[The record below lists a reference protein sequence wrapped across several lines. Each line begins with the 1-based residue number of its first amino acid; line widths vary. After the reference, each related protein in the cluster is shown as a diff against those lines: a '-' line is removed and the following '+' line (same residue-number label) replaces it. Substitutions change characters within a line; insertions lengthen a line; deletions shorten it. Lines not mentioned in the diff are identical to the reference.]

1 MPTASP
7 TQDIL
12 SIILNDNR
20 VRVHGRPIIKPKMYI
35 INFELN
41 GSLLI
46 SDQHVEIVYPPKV
59 VADGRKNT
67 KPTSNAAWPAIRLVS
82 NDDNI
87 GKKLHG
93 KGMIKANKRLFKR
106 TTVTIKYVETFS
118 FKENCLLV

>member
-1 MPTASP
+1 MIKSLLVPRWPKMPTASP

-12 SIILNDNR
+12 SIILNDNP

-67 KPTSNAAWPAIRLVS
+67 KPTSNAA
-82 NDDNI
+82 
-87 GKKLHG
+87 
-93 KGMIKANKRLFKR
+93 
-106 TTVTIKYVETFS
+106 
-118 FKENCLLV
+118 